1 MIELENKFAIG
12 CIVQWYEIELI
23 EEYLQSVKNA
33 IEPIENKKNVTVDLY
48 LNVDQSLEKID
59 ESQTTIEDIEYR
71 FSRMI
76 HRVFAGP
83 GYYHVVG
90 GNRTLNRDK
99 KDIYTIADYR
109 RDFNDKY
116 CDEVDVL
123 MWGESDSLI
132 PRQTFQILDNLHTN
146 VKESTP
152 KYVGFFATCKMWDK
166 SWEVLEHPE
175 FTIKPFKDIGNKVE
189 TKDWW
194 SLRYNMNIDEMNSF
208 NDKVEELDIQVLNQY
223 KFNGCGLVISS
234 DVIKSGVNIPK
245 GSFFIHE
252 DTAFQ
257 FQLQRFFQGQIPQ
270 YLFKN
275 ILLVHNRKHTK
286 KRSYILG
293 EDGVSPGDVTTGRK
307 KHEWYKKASEMSH
320 HNTYNMFNQTKTYGW
335 KDVFDNL
342 KNELELK

>member
-1 MIELENKFAIG
+1 MGKLNNKFAIG
-12 CIVQWYEIELI
+12 CIVQWYEIEMI

-59 ESQTTIEDIEYR
+59 ESQTKIEDIEYR

-90 GNRTLNRDK
+90 GNKTLNREK

-175 FTIKPFKDIGNKVE
+175 FTVKPFIDMDTVDTEN
-189 TKDWW
+189 WW
-194 SLRYNMNIDEMNSF
+194 SLRYNMNIDEMNAF
-208 NDKVEELDIQVLNQY
+208 NDKVEDLDVQVLNQY

-257 FQLQRFFQGQIPQ
+257 LQLQRFFQGQIPQ

-293 EDGVSPGDVTTGRK
+293 EDGVNPGDVTTGRK